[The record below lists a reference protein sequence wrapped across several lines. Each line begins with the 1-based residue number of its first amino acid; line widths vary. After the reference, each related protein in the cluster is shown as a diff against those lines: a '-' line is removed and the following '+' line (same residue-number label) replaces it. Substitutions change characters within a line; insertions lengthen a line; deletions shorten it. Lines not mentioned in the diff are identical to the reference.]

1 MVSKFRNKLN
11 RSYCLVRVKGGW
23 KVAKISQGMVF
34 LTHSDGLIENV
45 CTDDD
50 NTGLFKRF
58 TESLEYEHQGEE
70 LFDWGDTVDVEN
82 ESYYVVDSGF
92 RGDDGKVKYLIAR

>member
-1 MVSKFRNKLN
+1 MVSKFRKRLN
-11 RSYCLVRVKGGW
+11 RSFCLVRDKTGW
-23 KVAKISQGMVF
+23 KVAKISQNLIF
-34 LTHSDGLIENV
+34 TTDSDGVVQNICE
-45 CTDDD
+45 TDD

-58 TESLEYEHQGEE
+58 TESLEYEHSGEE
-70 LFDWGDTVDVEN
+70 LFDLGDQIVVDD

>member
-34 LTHSDGLIENV
+34 LTHDDGVIENV

-70 LFDWGDTVDVEN
+70 LFDLGDTVDVED